1 MMSRRR
7 ALAASLVAGILAAG
21 MLGAPSSAEAQISF
35 RAAASSA
42 NPRTISFVAASA
54 LVVSNTSGATLTPTL
69 PGGTQVDDLA
79 IVFVA
84 GRPSDTSEPNTPTG
98 WTRRNASFLAI
109 GGANDLRIITYY
121 RVLQGGD
128 TSPSFTVPT
137 NWSGTNGGM
146 SAAIAVWRNV
156 DVVTPFDV
164 ADVTGNSAANPWTPP
179 AVTTATA
186 NAWAVSAVATSDD
199 NALAI
204 GTANGFNARMSG
216 GGYDTTTGGDH
227 AIGVADKLQAAA
239 GGVTMLSWNQ
249 TNSPTDSWVGITLAL
264 RPATGALSIA
274 KPAGTVTDDVMIAS
288 IAVRPHTV
296 TLTPPAGW
304 TLVRRLDNSNA
315 SSNSLAV
322 YSKVAGSSE
331 PGSYTWTV
339 GAGHT
344 GVAGGIQTFAGA
356 DTTTPIDVEAGQPTS
371 GLSVATPSVNTTV
384 ANTMLVTSHA
394 IANAD
399 TWTPPAGMTEAFDV
413 IGATQSIEGNHVL
426 QAAAGS
432 TGAKTATSTPGPADS
447 GNAHI
452 LALRR
457 VCTTPADVTYVSAAA
472 PSSTSS
478 ATLYWSSAE
487 PPLILRKTAAFAG
500 EAPTNDQAY
509 AAGNTIGAATVVYDG
524 AAGVAGMTCSTGTCT
539 NTGLTNGT
547 TYYYKLF
554 PRSGD
559 CYATGTGGEV
569 NTKPVA
575 STTGVAWSY
584 TLAGGPMLKA
594 GIAGDTTVHTASN
607 ASSMLSINSS
617 DGTQTWP
624 PIATNQPIQ
633 SWLTWLPSKGGVN
646 AVQSG
651 TATLVGTSLD
661 VAINPVVMTRSILF
675 FNVRENLLD
684 SGAASV
690 RGQLTSAT
698 NIQFNRAAAAGNVT
712 IQWYIAE
719 FVSGVVVQRGS
730 TLLTASPL
738 NVAITSV
745 DLGKT
750 FVLSSWAKPGVM
762 MGNDDYLRARLTSA
776 TSLELHHDTVGSTL
790 DGIAD
795 WQVVTMANAS
805 VQSGNVSLL
814 TTDTSQTAT
823 ISSVDTAKSF
833 LIANWSSLGTS
844 VGGNAIRSRIT
855 SPTQL
860 TFDRGVTGTA
870 VDLTWFVVTLN
881 DGSTVQSG
889 NASFGTAT
897 TQVNVGSLSAV
908 ALSRS
913 VAFLSGYQ
921 RGGSTPYPGVTPD
934 DNAGVAWFT
943 AELTSTT
950 NLRLT
955 RDATQGFTAEA
966 PWFVVEFGVD
976 TGPDSVIGGDQSGR
990 VYHVDVNSGVT
1001 NWTANLSATADFVAA
1016 TPAAQL
1022 QFYGDA
1028 AFLAAYT
1035 DDVIFVGSRNA
1046 GATNCGTST
1055 TNNKLFA
1062 LRASDGAVLWTFN
1075 GTCTSA
1081 VDWIVGMPYVDYTR
1095 NRLYVTSRAGAAG
1108 TQSSLWVID
1117 TLTGA
1122 LVAPPAPLTLGHVD
1136 ASPVLSADGSTI
1148 YAGSWNGASGTLYAV
1163 DATTLAIK
1171 WNLALGASGNI
1182 KGFLWED
1189 PGIPG
1194 RLYFSNGTDIRCV
1207 QDSGASGSTCG
1218 GWTPPS
1224 VPGASTLLLVNN
1236 KIYVGSS
1243 DGKLHQINTATGVD
1257 EKQFPAASTLDGTQ
1271 VGDVSTQSSTEVFV
1285 GTAAG
1290 KLYKIPLPL
1299 P

>member
-1 MMSRRR
+1 MRRR
-7 ALAASLVAGILAAG
+7 HALAAGLVAGLLVLAG
-21 MLGAPSSAEAQISF
+21 TAEAQISF
-35 RAAASSA
+35 RAATSAA
-42 NPRTISFVAASA
+42 NPATISFVGAGA
-54 LVVSNTSGATLTPTL
+54 LVTSATSGASLTPAL
-69 PGGTQVDDLA
+69 PSTQVDDLA

-84 GRPSDTSEPNTPTG
+84 GRPSDTSEPTTPTG
-98 WTRRNASFLAI
+98 WTKRTASYLAI
-109 GGANDLRIITYY
+109 GGSNDLKIITYY
-121 RVLQGGD
+121 KVLLGGD
-128 TSPSFTVPT
+128 SNPSFTVPAT
-137 NWSGTNGGM
+137 WSGANGGM
-146 SAAIAVWRNV
+146 SAAIGVWRNV
-156 DVVTPFDV
+156 DVTTPFDV
-164 ADVTGNSAANPWTPP
+164 ADVTGNSGANPWTPP

-186 NAWAVSAVATSDD
+186 NARAVSAVATSDN

-204 GTANGFNARMSG
+204 GTANGFTARMSG
-216 GGYDTTTGGDH
+216 AAYDTTTGGDH
-227 AIGVADKLQAAA
+227 SIAVADKLQASVGA
-239 GGVTMLSWNQ
+239 VTMLSWNQ
-249 TNSPTDSWVGITLAL
+249 TNNATDSWVGISFAL

-288 IAVRPHTV
+288 VAVNPYSI
-296 TLTPPAGW
+296 TLTPPTGW
-304 TLVRRLDNSNA
+304 TLVRRLDNTNANSNA
-315 SSNSLAV
+315 LAV
-322 YSKVAGSSE
+322 YRKVAGASE

-339 GAGHT
+339 GPGHN
-344 GVAGGIQTFAGA
+344 GVVGGIQTFVGV
-356 DTTTPIDVEAGQPTS
+356 DTTTPVDAESGQFTAS
-371 GLSVATPSVNTTV
+371 LSVATPSVNTSA
-384 ANTMLVTSHA
+384 ANTMLVTSHT
-394 IANAD
+394 INNAD

-413 IGATQSIEGNHVL
+413 SGGTQSIEGNYVL
-426 QAAAGS
+426 QAASGA
-432 TGAKTATSTPGPADS
+432 TGVKTATSTPGPADA

-452 LALRR
+452 LALRP
-457 VCTTPADVTYVSAAA
+457 VCTAVTDATYVSAAA
-472 PSSTSS
+472 PSGTTSVS
-478 ATLYWSSAE
+478 LYWASVDT
-487 PPLILRKTAAFAG
+487 PLILRKTAAFAG
-500 EAPTNDQAY
+500 EAPTNGQAY

-524 AAGVAGMTCSTGTCT
+524 SAGVAGMTCSAGTCT

-547 TYYYKLF
+547 TYYYKVF
-554 PRSGD
+554 PRSGN
-559 CYATGTGGEV
+559 CYAAGTGAEV
-569 NTKPVA
+569 NATPVA

-617 DGTQTWP
+617 DGTQTWSP
-624 PIATNQPIQ
+624 VATTQPIQ
-633 SWLTWLPSKGGVN
+633 SWLTWLPSKGGIN

-661 VAINPVVMTRSILF
+661 VAITPVALSRSILF
-675 FNVRENLLD
+675 FNVREDIFD

-690 RGQLTSAT
+690 RGQLTSSA
-698 NIQFNRAAAAGNVT
+698 NIQFNRAAAAGSVT
-712 IQWYIAE
+712 IKWYVAE
-719 FVSGVVVQRGS
+719 FVSGVTVQRGS
-730 TLLTASPL
+730 TLLTTSPI
-738 NVAITSV
+738 NVPIKSV

-750 FVLSSWAKPGVM
+750 FVLSSWQKPGVM

-776 TSLELHHDTVGSTL
+776 TTLELYHDTVGSTL
-790 DGIAD
+790 DGTAD
-795 WQVVTMANAS
+795 WQVVTMASAT
-805 VQSGNVSLL
+805 VQSGDLSFI
-814 TTDTSQTAT
+814 TTDASKTVT

-844 VGGNAIRSRIT
+844 VGGNAIRGRIT

-870 VDLTWFVVTLN
+870 LDLTWFVVTLN
-881 DGSTVQSG
+881 EGSTVQSG
-889 NASFGTAT
+889 NASFGAAT
-897 TQVNVGSLSAV
+897 TQVNVSPLTAVSLT
-908 ALSRS
+908 RS

-921 RGGSTPYPGVTPD
+921 RSGSTPYPGVTPD
-934 DNAGVAWFT
+934 DDAGVSWFT
-943 AELTSTT
+943 ADLTSTT

-955 RDATQGFTAEA
+955 RDATLGFTAEA
-966 PWFVVEFGVD
+966 PWFVVEFGVNP
-976 TGPDSVIGGDQSGR
+976 GPASVIGGDQSGR
-990 VYHVDVNSGVT
+990 VYDVDVTSGVT
-1001 NWTANLSATADFVAA
+1001 NWTADLSATADFIAA

-1022 QFYGDA
+1022 QFYADA

-1081 VDWIVGMPYVDYTR
+1081 MDWIVGMPYVDYTR
-1095 NRLYVTSRAGAAG
+1095 NRLYVTSRAGGAG
-1108 TQSSLWVID
+1108 TQTSLWVID

-1122 LVAPPAPLTLGHVD
+1122 QVTPPSPLTLGHMD
-1136 ASPVLSADGSTI
+1136 ASPTLSTDGSTI
-1148 YAGSWNGASGTLYAV
+1148 YAGSWNGTTGTLYAV
-1163 DATTLAIK
+1163 NATTLAVK
-1171 WNLALGASGNI
+1171 WSLALGASGNI

-1207 QDSGASGSTCG
+1207 QDNGASGTACG
-1218 GWTPPS
+1218 GWTAPA
-1224 VPGASTLLLVNN
+1224 VAGASSVLLLNN

-1243 DGKLHQINTATGVD
+1243 DGKLHQVNTSTGAD